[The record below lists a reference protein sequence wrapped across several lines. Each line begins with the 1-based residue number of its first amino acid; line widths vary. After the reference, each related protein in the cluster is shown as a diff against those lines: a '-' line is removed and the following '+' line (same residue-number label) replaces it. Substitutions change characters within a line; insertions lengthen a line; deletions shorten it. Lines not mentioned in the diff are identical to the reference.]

1 MQLYKHQQDILEDNP
16 LWKGLWLGCGCLAK
30 DTLVRMFDS
39 SLKEVHSLN
48 PGDKVLSFDQFTNQF
63 VEGEIL
69 EVVRTNTRPKPMI
82 ELINEKET
90 IKVTYDHPFFNGEG
104 FYPIYQLIW
113 GEMETSQREKLE
125 LLCKQYGQTFN
136 NKKTRGK
143 YSCCNETCSRCERL
157 SKDSDGWKDNQTT
170 QNSGAEL
177 AGKSKEVSSNQ
188 SHKRAERRQQSGELG
203 MVHGAIQCLV
213 WSKDRENN
221 CSDKSQE
228 KFTNTER
235 KGLDKGL
242 LSEKDK
248 NLTETQGKKSDIQ
261 FPSGKIS
268 QSVQTL
274 SLRNCNTTYKVTEQE
289 PYYTIILKNAPYTY
303 CIGKEYS
310 YITHNSGKTRIA
322 LALAEG
328 DTLVICE
335 KQQREDCTWENELG
349 KMGKEL
355 NLTVISK
362 EDFRLNKFQYKR
374 YETVILDEATWAMGV
389 RSSEVQKKN
398 IKYPGTSKIFLKLR
412 DFLEETKPKRFYPI
426 TATIIKTPL
435 TVFAAGVLL
444 NRIKFSKYHEFREKF
459 YFKLPMNKWTD
470 IYAVKNYEG
479 IEIDI
484 ANIVNKLGYTG
495 SLKDWND
502 VPDQTYISK
511 NVELTSEQKEYL
523 KDVVV
528 DYPDKST
535 QNGKRHQIE
544 NGVLLGDEFSSDI
557 TIADNKIEA
566 VRDYTLQFDTMIVV
580 AKWTK
585 HIEKLKKEFPEAYVL
600 NGQTKDRNEL
610 MKSLRE
616 KDKYMLIVQ
625 AGISKGW
632 ELPKCEAVVF
642 VSNDYK
648 WEDYNQMQGRV
659 QRANNIKKNVY
670 INIMTNYANSM
681 DQRVFKTLE
690 RGDDFNDAL

>member
-1 MQLYKHQQDILEDNP
+1 MELYDHQKKIVDENK
-16 LWKGLWLGCGCLAK
+16 LWTGLWLGCGCLAK
-30 DTLVRMFDS
+30 DTPVRMFDS
-39 SLKEVHSLN
+39 SLKKVHSLN
-48 PGDKVLSFDQFTNQF
+48 PGDKVLSFDQFTNKF

-170 QNSGAEL
+170 QNSRAEL
-177 AGKSKEVSSNQ
+177 VGKSNEVSSNQ

-221 CSDKSQE
+221 YSDKSQE
-228 KFTNTER
+228 KFTNTKRE
-235 KGLDKGL
+235 GVDKGV

-248 NLTETQGKKSDIQ
+248 NLTETQGKKSDIR

-274 SLRNCNTTYKVTEQE
+274 SIRNCNTTYKVTEQE

-303 CIGKEYS
+303 CIGKEYN
-310 YITHNSGKTRIA
+310 YITHNSGKTRTV

-335 KQQREDCTWENELG
+335 KQQREDKTWERELEQI
-349 KMGKEL
+349 GKEL
-355 NLTVISK
+355 QLTVISK
-362 EDFRLNKFQYKR
+362 EDFRLNKFDYRR
-374 YETVILDEATWAMGV
+374 YDTVVLDEATWAMGV
-389 RSSEVQKKN
+389 RASERQKN
-398 IKYPGTSKIFLKLR
+398 YVRFPDTSKVFLKLKK
-412 DFLEETKPKRFYPI
+412 FLEDTKPKRFYPV

-444 NRIKFSKYHEFREKF
+444 GKIDFKRHREFRDKY
-459 YFKLPMNKWTD
+459 YFKLPMSGWTD
-470 IYAVKNYEG
+470 IYSVRKGTEEDLAK
-479 IEIDI
+479 
-484 ANIVNKLGYTG
+484 IVHKLGYTG
-495 SLKDWND
+495 SLNDWND
-502 VPDQTYISK
+502 VPEQTWVTKKIQ
-511 NVELTSEQKEYL
+511 LTAEQKREI
-523 KDVVV
+523 KEAKIE
-528 DYPDKST
+528 YPDAVS
-535 QNGKRHQIE
+535 QNGKVHQIE
-544 NGVLLGDEFSSDI
+544 NGVFVGNEFEPDRYI
-557 TIADNKIEA
+557 KDNKIEA
-566 VRDYTLQFDTMIVV
+566 ILDYAVEFKQMIVV
-580 AKWTK
+580 AKWTS
-585 HIEKLKKEFPEAYVL
+585 HIKKIKEAIPDAYVL
-600 NGQTKDRNEL
+600 NGQTKNRGEMMAEL
-610 MKSLRE
+610 KK
-616 KDKYMLIVQ
+616 KDKYVLIVQ

-632 ELPKCEAVVF
+632 ELPDCPAVVF
-642 VSNDYK
+642 ASNDYK

-670 INIMTNYANSM
+670 INLVSNYPNSM
-681 DQRVFKTLE
+681 DQRVMNTLE
-690 RGDDFNDAL
+690 RGEDFNDAL